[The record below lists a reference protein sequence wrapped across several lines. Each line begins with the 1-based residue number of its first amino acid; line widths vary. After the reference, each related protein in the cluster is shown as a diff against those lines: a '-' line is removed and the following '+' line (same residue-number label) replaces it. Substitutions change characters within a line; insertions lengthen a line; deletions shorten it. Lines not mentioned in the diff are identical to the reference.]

1 MINHQFC
8 AFKLKTSKEQNFC
21 RNEYNVS
28 GLCNRQSCPLANAKY
43 ATVRN
48 VDGRLYLYMKTA
60 ERAHTPRK
68 LWERVKLSQN
78 YARAL
83 QQIDEHLIYWP
94 NFLIHKCKQRMTRL
108 VQVAMKERKLASKY
122 EERHYAHTAPKV
134 KRREENRERKALAAA
149 KLEKNIE
156 KELLDRLKS
165 GAYGEQPLN
174 VDEQIWKRVLKGM
187 KKEHELEG
195 DELDEE
201 EEEEEDEEEEEGEVE
216 YVEGDEHDDDELVE
230 LEDLEKW
237 LGKDDDDQSSDDSD
251 SDDSD
256 SDAEPSSKK
265 RPAGR
270 QPAKKRPKVEI
281 EYENENEKINLP
293 QVSF

>member
-1 MINHQFC
+1 
-8 AFKLKTSKEQNFC
+8 
-21 RNEYNVS
+21 
-28 GLCNRQSCPLANAKY
+28 
-43 ATVRN
+43 
-48 VDGRLYLYMKTA
+48 MKTA
-60 ERAHTPRK
+60 ERAHTPSK

-83 QQIDEHLIYWP
+83 EQIDEHLIYWP

-108 VQVAMKERKLASKY
+108 VQVAMKERRLATKY
-122 EERHYAHTAPKV
+122 EERSYTHTAPKV

-174 VDEQIWKRVLKGM
+174 VDEQVWKKVLKGM
-187 KKEHELEG
+187 KKGNELYE
-195 DELDEE
+195 DEMNEDAEE
-201 EEEEEDEEEEEGEVE
+201 EEEEEEEEEGEVE
-216 YVEGDEHDDDELVE
+216 YVEGDENDEDELVE

-237 LGKDDDDQSSDDSD
+237 LGKGDDDDNSSDDSD
-251 SDDSD
+251 SDSD
-256 SDAEPSSKK
+256 GGETDINKK
-265 RPAGR
+265 IKRASNNNK
-270 QPAKKRPKVEI
+270 PAKKRPKVEI
-281 EYENENEKINLP
+281 EYENENNEKINLP